1 MATTDPADDTDE
13 DEKQPEQWPTPAA
26 TDLLPDAYDELVP
39 IDQLVHGKHNPRR
52 VPPTPALQ
60 RSVANHGLQR
70 PLVVHQPEGADVY
83 HITDGWQRYQA
94 ATSAGWT
101 HLPVRIHET
110 ALAALGSAERE
121 SLSKN
126 FTTYQWAKHCRAIA
140 REIEASSRHERAQ
153 KVVAITDRARGVRT
167 VKRYLRVLELPEPIH
182 ALLRDAPDGTEQDW
196 QALQNRNPDVRQ
208 YGPLSWVVANQIAK
222 GQDAVD
228 DARLIG
234 IAAWAVTFNDR
245 EQAEEFVR
253 AAVETPGRRLDQVVR
268 QTRSNGQLERR
279 FVVPRVAVPVSSDE
293 KDALMDELSSGTQS
307 MSEVIIEH
315 VQQLA
320 AEACDDAGE

>member
-1 MATTDPADDTDE
+1 MTTTDPADDPDE

-26 TDLLPDAYDELVP
+26 TELLPDAFDELVP
-39 IDQLVHGKHNPRR
+39 IEQLVHGKHNPRR

-70 PLVVHQPEGADVY
+70 PLVVHQPEDADM
-83 HITDGWQRYQA
+83 HQITDGWQRYQA

-121 SLSKN
+121 SLSKE

-153 KVVAITDRARGVRT
+153 KVVAITDSARAVPT
-167 VKRYLRVLELPEPIH
+167 VKRYLRVLELPEPVH
-182 ALLRDAPDGTEQDW
+182 VLLRDGPDETEQAW
-196 QALQNRNPDVRQ
+196 QALQNHNPDVRR
-208 YGPLSWVVANQIAK
+208 YGDLSWVVANEIAK
-222 GQDAVD
+222 GRDAVD
-228 DARLIG
+228 ESRLIG
-234 IAAWAVTFNDR
+234 IAAWAVTFGDC
-245 EQAEEFVR
+245 EQAKEFVR
-253 AAVETPGRRLDQVVR
+253 AAVETPDRRLDQVAR
-268 QTRSNGQLERR
+268 QTRFNGQLERR
-279 FVVPRVAVPVSSDE
+279 FVVPRVAVPVAPDE

-307 MSEVIIEH
+307 MSELIIEH